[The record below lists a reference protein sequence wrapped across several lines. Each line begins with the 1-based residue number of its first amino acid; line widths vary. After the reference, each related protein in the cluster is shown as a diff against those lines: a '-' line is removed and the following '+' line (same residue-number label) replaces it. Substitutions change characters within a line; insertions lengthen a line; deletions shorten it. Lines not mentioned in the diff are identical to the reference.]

1 MAISKAKKSLVRI
14 KLGIGGISGSGKTMS
29 SLLLAYGL
37 VHADHPEW
45 TDEQVWDKIC
55 VVDTENRSA
64 NLFVDERVGN
74 VQIGEFCKID
84 ITPPF
89 GPQKYIDAIDEAQR
103 AGMEFLIIDSL
114 THAWTGEGG
123 LLEMQANAAKRSG
136 NSYTAWRDVTPLH
149 NKLIDKILQCDM
161 HVIITARSKKEYAM
175 EEENGRKKVVQKGM
189 GIQFRDGLEYE
200 VTTFFELDQNHQAA
214 ATKDRTRLFD
224 GQYFVITPEIGA
236 KIHGWL
242 TKAKPEDVKAAPAPI
257 EKASKPAP
265 AAPVS
270 APMPTAVDTENQ
282 LPFDEPPA
290 PTPASIITMD
300 VLDATIRAAAKTTER
315 AELLA
320 KIKGITGGTANYKA
334 IKDQA
339 IIEALY
345 AAFAA

>member
-1 MAISKAKKSLVRI
+1 MAISKARKSQVRI

-37 VHADHPEW
+37 VHADHPDW
-45 TDEQVWDKIC
+45 PDAQVWDRIC

-64 NLFVDERVGN
+64 NLFVDEQVGN
-74 VQIGEFCKID
+74 VRIGEFCKID

-200 VTTFFELDQNHQAA
+200 VTTFFELDQAHQAC

-224 GQYFVITPEIGA
+224 GQYFVITPEVGA

-242 TKAKPEDVKAAPAPI
+242 AGAKPEPAPVAAPI
-257 EKASKPAP
+257 ERAVKPPVSEPMP
-265 AAPVS
+265 AAAS
-270 APMPTAVDTENQ
+270 PMDESQ
-282 LPFDEPPA
+282 LPFSEPPA
-290 PTPASIITMD
+290 PIPASAVTPDMVDAAIKAASKTM
-300 VLDATIRAAAKTTER
+300 ER
-315 AELLA
+315 ADLLA
-320 KIKGITGGTANYKA
+320 KVKSITGGTANYRT

-339 IIEALY
+339 TLDALY

>member
-37 VHADHPEW
+37 VHADHPDW
-45 TDEQVWDKIC
+45 PDEQVWDKIC
-55 VVDTENRSA
+55 VVDTENRSS
-64 NLFVDERVGN
+64 NLFVDEQVGN
-74 VQIGEFCKID
+74 TKIGEFSKID

-89 GPQKYIDAIDEAQR
+89 LPQKYIDAIDEAER
-103 AGMEFLIIDSL
+103 AGMEFLIVDSL

-175 EEENGRKKVVQKGM
+175 EEEGGRKKVVQKGM

-200 VTTFFELDQNHQAA
+200 VTTFFELDQQHQAA

-224 GQYFVITPEIGA
+224 GQYFIITPEIGA
-236 KIHGWL
+236 RIHGWL
-242 TKAKPEDVKAAPAPI
+242 AGAKREEPRPAPAPAPI
-257 EKASKPAP
+257 TKATN
-265 AAPVS
+265 PVS
-270 APMPTAVDTENQ
+270 APMPTAVDEANQ
-282 LPFDEPPA
+282 LPFNAAPA
-290 PTPASIITMD
+290 GATMEAVD
-300 VLDATIRAAAKTTER
+300 KAIRAAAKTMDKES
-315 AELLA
+315 LIA
-320 KIKGITGGTANYKA
+320 KIVSITGGIKNYKT

-339 IIEALY
+339 VLDALY

>member
-14 KLGIGGISGSGKTMS
+14 KLGVGGISGSGKTMS

-37 VHADHPEW
+37 VHADHPDW

-64 NLFVDERVGN
+64 NLFVGERVSN
-74 VQIGEFCKID
+74 VTVGEFCKID

-89 GPQKYIDAIDEAQR
+89 APQKYIDAVDEAQQ
-103 AGMEFLIIDSL
+103 AGMEFLIVDSL

-123 LLEMQANAAKRSG
+123 LLEMQGNAAKRSG

-161 HVIITARSKKEYAM
+161 HVLVTARSKKEYAM
-175 EEENGRKKVVQKGM
+175 EEENGKKKVVQKGM

-200 VTTFFELDQNHQAA
+200 VTTFFELDQSHTAQ

-224 GQYFVITPEIGA
+224 GQYFVITPEVGA
-236 KIHGWL
+236 KIHSWL
-242 TKAKPEDVKAAPAPI
+242 QNAKPEPAPAPKI
-257 EKASKPAP
+257 TKAPVERQP
-265 AAPVS
+265 AAAAASVT
-270 APMPTAVDTENQ
+270 MEQ
-282 LPFDEPPA
+282 LD
-290 PTPASIITMD
+290 S
-300 VLDATIRAAAKTTER
+300 TIRAASKTMER
-315 AELLA
+315 AALLA
-320 KIKGITGGTANYKA
+320 KIKGITGGTANYKT
-334 IKDQA
+334 IQDQA
-339 IIEALY
+339 TIEALY